1 MALDDNRERL
11 TLRGRL
17 AVKEAEARRL
27 RMLCESDIAAVRA
40 LLEPFAPIEEL
51 RMEAATEQMIELA
64 GRHAEYVGVV
74 GEMRAMKRALGL

>member
-27 RMLCESDIAAVRA
+27 RMLIEGDIASVRA

-64 GRHAEYVGVV
+64 GRHADYLGVV
-74 GEMRAMKRALGL
+74 GEIRAMRRALGL

>member
-1 MALDDNRERL
+1 MALDENRERL

-17 AVKEAEARRL
+17 AVKEAEERRL
-27 RMLCESDIAAVRA
+27 RMLCESDLAAVRA
-40 LLEPFAPIEEL
+40 LLDPFAPVEEL

-74 GEMRAMKRALGL
+74 GEIRAMRRALGL

>member
-1 MALDDNRERL
+1 MALDENRERL

-40 LLEPFAPIEEL
+40 LLDPFAPVEEL

-74 GEMRAMKRALGL
+74 GEIRAMRRALGL

>member
-1 MALDDNRERL
+1 MALQYDRERL

-17 AVKEAEARRL
+17 AVKEAEERRL
-27 RMLCESDIAAVRA
+27 RMLIEGDIASVRA

-51 RMEAATEQMIELA
+51 RMECATEQVIALA

-74 GEMRAMKRALGL
+74 GEIRAMKRALGL

>member
-1 MALDDNRERL
+1 MALDYDRERL

-17 AVKEAEARRL
+17 AVKEAEERRL
-27 RMLCESDIAAVRA
+27 RMLIEGDIASVRA

-64 GRHAEYVGVV
+64 GRHADYLGVV
-74 GEMRAMKRALGL
+74 GEIRAMRRALNI

>member
-1 MALDDNRERL
+1 MALDENRERL

-40 LLEPFAPIEEL
+40 LLDPFAPVEEL
-51 RMEAATEQMIELA
+51 RMDAATEQMIELA

-74 GEMRAMKRALGL
+74 GEMRAMRRALGL

>member
-1 MALDDNRERL
+1 MALEYDRERL

-40 LLEPFAPIEEL
+40 LLDPFAPVEEL
-51 RMEAATEQMIELA
+51 RMDAATEQMIELA

-74 GEMRAMKRALGL
+74 GEMRAMRRALGL

>member
-1 MALDDNRERL
+1 MALEYDRERL

-17 AVKEAEARRL
+17 AVKETEERRL
-27 RMLCESDIAAVRA
+27 RMLNEGDIASVRA

-64 GRHAEYVGVV
+64 GRHADYLGVV
-74 GEMRAMKRALGL
+74 GEIRAMRRALNI

>member
-1 MALDDNRERL
+1 MALDENRERL

-40 LLEPFAPIEEL
+40 LLDPFAPVEEL

-74 GEMRAMKRALGL
+74 GEMRAMRRALGL

>member
-27 RMLCESDIAAVRA
+27 RMLVESDIAALRA
-40 LLEPFAPIEEL
+40 LLDPFAPVEEL

-74 GEMRAMKRALGL
+74 GEMRAMRRALGL

>member
-1 MALDDNRERL
+1 MALEYDRERL

-27 RMLCESDIAAVRA
+27 RILCESDIAAVRA
-40 LLEPFAPIEEL
+40 LLDPFAPVEEL

-74 GEMRAMKRALGL
+74 GEIRAMRKALGL

>member
-17 AVKEAEARRL
+17 AVKEAEERRL
-27 RMLCESDIAAVRA
+27 RMLIEGDIASVRA
-40 LLEPFAPIEEL
+40 LLEPFAPIEE
-51 RMEAATEQMIELA
+51 A

-74 GEMRAMKRALGL
+74 GEMRAMRRALGL

>member
-1 MALDDNRERL
+1 MALDENRERL

-27 RMLCESDIAAVRA
+27 RMLCESDIASVRG
-40 LLEPFAPIEEL
+40 LLDPFAPVEEL
-51 RMEAATEQMIELA
+51 RMEAATAQVVELA

-74 GEMRAMKRALGL
+74 GEMRAMRKALGL

>member
-1 MALDDNRERL
+1 MALDENRERL

-17 AVKEAEARRL
+17 AVKETEARRL
-27 RMLCESDIAAVRA
+27 RMLIEGDIASVRA
-40 LLEPFAPIEEL
+40 LLDPFAPVEEL

-74 GEMRAMKRALGL
+74 GEMRAMRRALGL